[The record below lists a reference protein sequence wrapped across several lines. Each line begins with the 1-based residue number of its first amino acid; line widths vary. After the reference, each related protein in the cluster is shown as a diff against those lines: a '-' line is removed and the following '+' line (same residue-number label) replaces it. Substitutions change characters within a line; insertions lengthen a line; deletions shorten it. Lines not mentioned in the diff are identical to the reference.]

1 MASDMPFSMN
11 QVLDLVHAEMKGKGR
26 WRDVSCPYANGKE
39 IRVNVEEGT
48 WNCFHECSTCPRH
61 PRPGSSGILD
71 LYCFFMNVENRPQ
84 AYKQLMSTFYGD
96 AFVPKAYTPPKK
108 EPVEQQDD
116 DPSDDESLAP
126 IEVRDAAYRYFLS
139 LCVLTKV
146 HRKELHARGLTDR
159 DIDKIGYRSVPQSGL
174 RQMARALVG
183 AGVNLDKVPGF
194 YFDKK
199 SGTYNIFPH
208 QSGIFIPYF
217 DVNGKIQGLQIRYD
231 VKITDDMPEETVKE
245 LKKKRYRWFSSA
257 YAEYKFG
264 NGTGSKNYAY
274 FGSLNLYKEDN
285 PEGVVYVTEGAL
297 KAQVAES
304 LCKKVY
310 GKQRIFVAVP
320 GVSCYTTFRALC
332 RKLKE
337 NGIVRMVDVFDSDR
351 HKNESVM
358 NAIRTMKGI
367 SESYGIEFISWNFG
381 TKQKGIDDFLLEK
394 ASRSGRR

>member
-11 QVLDLVHAEMKGKGR
+11 QVLGLVNAEAKGKGR
-26 WRDVSCPYANGKE
+26 WRDVNCPYAKGKE
-39 IRVNVEEGT
+39 IRVNIEDGT

-71 LYCFFMNVENRPQ
+71 LYCFFANVESRTT
-84 AYKQLMSTFYGD
+84 AYKQLLNTFYGD
-96 AFVPKAYTPPKK
+96 SYTPPKYTPQK
-108 EPVEQQDD
+108 EKAPVEQMDE
-116 DPSDDESLAP
+116 DPSDDKSLAP
-126 IEVRDAAYRYFLS
+126 IDVRDKAYRRFLS
-139 LCVLTKV
+139 LCVLTKY
-146 HRKELHARGLTDR
+146 HRRELRNRGLSDK
-159 DIDKIGYRSVPQSGL
+159 DIDRIGYRSVPQAGL
-174 RQMARALVG
+174 RQIADALTG

-199 SGTYNIFPH
+199 AGTYNIFPH
-208 QSGIFIPYF
+208 KSGIFIPYF
-217 DVNGKIQGLQIRYD
+217 NVDGKIQGLQIRYD
-231 VKITDDMPEETVKE
+231 AKITDDMPAETVKE

-264 NGTGSKNYAY
+264 SGTASKNYAY
-274 FGSLNLYKEDN
+274 FGSLNLYKDDN
-285 PEGVVYVTEGAL
+285 PDRVVYVTEGAL
-297 KAQVAES
+297 KAQVAEV

-351 HKNESVM
+351 FKNDSVM
-358 NAIRTMKGI
+358 NAVRTMKEI
-367 SESYGIEFISWNFG
+367 AKSYGIEFVSWNFG
-381 TKQKGIDDFLLEK
+381 TTQKGIDDFLLAK
-394 ASRSGRR
+394 AQKSHR